1 MAITVYDACA
11 ERKKSPKILIID
23 DFAIPSFSSLANLSY
38 STFRDSIR
46 LFLNEYAEK
55 EDYTVDGNTV
65 SCLFLASEAT
75 GVVFPLFTVEEQI
88 SDSSPD
94 PLCDFCRCV
103 GWGHHY
109 VSKRKY
115 HFIIPARGKW
125 KTPLT
130 KDSLKLTSHLM
141 HGVVHCNGFGH
152 LLCINGHSS
161 SFLSG
166 DQIMDFWD
174 RLCLTLHTRKISLE
188 DISRKGMMDLRLLH
202 GVAYGRPWFGKW
214 GYMFSHGSFGV
225 KEGQYT
231 RAIHILSSIEVD
243 KIVEYFCGTTKET
256 VMKIII
262 GFYREFSETPL
273 NTLADLLQSMLAFS
287 SRSPVERKTAIALVG
302 MSMDPVSNPNPGR
315 EDGNNDEDSEIS
327 PICTSPDD
335 VKSDDSMNESDTDH
349 TTAMIIDDDTTT
361 ADIKPPVYDSFDT
374 MAVKECSRY
383 PGRRLK
389 EAAKAVIKVFE
400 ERNSTLTRQELR
412 EAVRNGKIGD
422 TGLIDFLLKHID
434 KIVIGDKMVKRFTNP
449 NSRMLQFS
457 IHTVNPRRVL
467 IQEPKRRRKT
477 KPQETIEWGST
488 TPGLDPYDD
497 IYYLYQNLLLSY
509 PYSDVYSDASEIIL
523 NCKSFVKE
531 LPLPSHQEPNLL
543 TVSCQVLPGHEELLG
558 DFTRKLP
565 PGELVI
571 VPQNATIKELKSA
584 AKKALRDTYCIMEAF
599 DVLEIRNK
607 NLDKM
612 EETFSLKSG
621 GGKIMPEFLVTGVG
635 LDIGTELRYEAGF
648 DDWTVD
654 CKCGARDDD
663 GERMV
668 SCDGCK
674 VWHHTLCNSIED
686 DEAVPSVFLCNMCF
700 GDRMRSKKR
709 TVSSR

>member
-1 MAITVYDACA
+1 
-11 ERKKSPKILIID
+11 
-23 DFAIPSFSSLANLSY
+23 
-38 STFRDSIR
+38 
-46 LFLNEYAEK
+46 
-55 EDYTVDGNTV
+55 
-65 SCLFLASEAT
+65 
-75 GVVFPLFTVEEQI
+75 
-88 SDSSPD
+88 
-94 PLCDFCRCV
+94 
-103 GWGHHY
+103 
-109 VSKRKY
+109 
-115 HFIIPARGKW
+115 
-125 KTPLT
+125 
-130 KDSLKLTSHLM
+130 
-141 HGVVHCNGFGH
+141 
-152 LLCINGHSS
+152 
-161 SFLSG
+161 
-166 DQIMDFWD
+166 
-174 RLCLTLHTRKISLE
+174 
-188 DISRKGMMDLRLLH
+188 MDLRLLH

-243 KIVEYFCGTTKET
+243 KIVEYFCGTRKET
-256 VMKIII
+256 VMKTII
-262 GFYREFSETPL
+262 GFYRESSETPL
-273 NTLADLLQSMLAFS
+273 NTVADLLQSMLAFS
-287 SRSPVERKTAIALVG
+287 SRSPVERKTAIALVS
-302 MSMDPVSNPNPGR
+302 MSLDPVSNPNPGG
-315 EDGNNDEDSEIS
+315 EDGNGEDSEIS

-335 VKSDDSMNESDTDH
+335 EKSEESMNESDTDH
-349 TTAMIIDDDTTT
+349 TTVMITDHHLHDTTT
-361 ADIKPPVYDSFDT
+361 ADIKPRLYESFDT
-374 MAVKECSRY
+374 MAVKEYSRY

-400 ERNSTLTRQELR
+400 ERNSTLNRQELR
-412 EAVRNGKIGD
+412 EAVRNSSIGD

-434 KIVIGDKMVKRFTNP
+434 KVLIGDKIVKRFTNP

-457 IHTVNPRRVL
+457 LHTVNPRRIL

-477 KPQETIEWGST
+477 KPQVTSEWGST
-488 TPGLDPYDD
+488 IPGLDPYDD
-497 IYYLYQNLLLSY
+497 IYYLYQNLLLTY

-543 TVSCQVLPGHEELLG
+543 TVSCQVLPSHEELLR

-571 VPQNATIKELKSA
+571 VPENATISELKSA
-584 AKKALRDTYCIMEAF
+584 AKKALRDTYCVMEAF
-599 DVLEIRNK
+599 EVLDIRNK

-612 EETFSLKSG
+612 EETSSLKSAG
-621 GGKIMPEFLVTGVG
+621 GDKSMPEFLVTGIG

-668 SCDGCK
+668 SCDACK
-674 VWHHTLCNSIED
+674 VWHHTQCNSIAD

-709 TVSSR
+709 SVSIR